1 MQKLFYPE
9 SIMVVGVSNTPTNL
23 GKNIVENLERFHF
36 EGPIYLVGKQG
47 GNLNGRKIYT
57 KIEEIDACPDMVVFL
72 IPALYIPEALELCGQ
87 KGIQYAVIES

>member
-1 MQKLFYPE
+1 MKKLFYPE

-23 GKNIVENLERFHF
+23 GKNIVQNLERFHF

-57 KIEEIDACPDMVVFL
+57 RIEEVDACPDIVVFL
-72 IPALYIPEALELCGQ
+72 IPALYIPEALVSCQHNNIG
-87 KGIQYAVIES
+87 